1 MRELSDWLTRNLP
14 VEDNEAALVHG
25 DFRLDN
31 LIFHPTEVKVLFS
44 WPPVSCFQTV
54 LYLMPSGS
62 RDCSSGLGAVYH
74 WAAFGR
80 LCVLPHAP
88 LLASGH
94 EHWLDGQLKR
104 NRRWRLFPQEQNE
117 HKQVAVVEFSFLSVS
132 RSAKCA
138 GIPSVRDLISIYC
151 RCRGIPTALPQL
163 NFHLA
168 LSIFK
173 VAGIAQV
180 CPKSCI
186 LLITKRL
193 QETCTNSSFAT
204 NLLVFSFVRESTHA
218 TYWGM
223 QVPLMQPSLASVWSP
238 WLRLPC
244 RLHTGCWQFHPRC
257 CKWQKSTFL
266 KTFL

>member
-1 MRELSDWLTRNLP
+1 
-14 VEDNEAALVHG
+14 
-25 DFRLDN
+25 
-31 LIFHPTEVKVLFS
+31 
-44 WPPVSCFQTV
+44 
-54 LYLMPSGS
+54 MPSGS
-62 RDCSSGLGAVYH
+62 RGCSSGLGAVYL
-74 WAAFGR
+74 WAAIGR

-104 NRRWRLFPQEQNE
+104 NRRWWLFQEQNE
-117 HKQVAVVEFSFLSVS
+117 RKQVAAIQFSSLSVS
-132 RSAKCA
+132 RPAKCA

-151 RCRGIPTALPQL
+151 HCRGILSALPQL

-173 VAGIAQV
+173 MAGIAQV
-180 CPKSCI
+180 CPKFCT
-186 LLITKRL
+186 LIVKQL
-193 QETCTNSSFAT
+193 QETWTRSSSAT
-204 NLLVFSFVRESTHA
+204 NLLFFFFVRESTHA

-244 RLHTGCWQFHPRC
+244 RLRRGCWQFHPRC
-257 CKWQKSTFL
+257 CKW
-266 KTFL
+266 